1 MGRRTLLLIASI
13 IVAATGTGLVALY
26 ASNAKSAGETNGA
39 RVDVYVAV
47 NAVALGTTLQQALK
61 DKTVILDRR
70 ARGGLPDGALTEV
83 KTLAAQKA
91 VIAIPANTVLSPSL
105 FSATGQNP
113 ASNPVGLDGG
123 AGLVAISVNVAD
135 VDRVAGFVQPGNY
148 VALIATTNADDPVKA
163 ASHILF
169 ERPVKVLQIALLGAK
184 GPTAG
189 QTLVT
194 LQLDQPQANKVALAA
209 SQAKLTMALVSGKDV
224 VLDTNDSAT
233 PKQLEPSGTPSSS
246 QGSGNP

>member
-26 ASNAKSAGETNGA
+26 ASNAKNAGETN
-39 RVDVYVAV
+39 RKTVSVYVAV
-47 NAVALGTTLQQALK
+47 EAVPLGTTLQQAVK
-61 DKTVILDRR
+61 DQKVVQDTR
-70 ARGGLPDGALTEV
+70 AQQGVPEGALKEI

-91 VIAIPANTVLSPSL
+91 VIDIAPNTVLSPSL
-105 FSATGQNP
+105 FSVTGQNP
-113 ASNPVGLDGG
+113 ASNPVGLDDQP
-123 AGLVAISVNVAD
+123 GLVAISVNVAD

-148 VALIATTNADDPVKA
+148 VALIATTNADDPAKA
-163 ASHILF
+163 ASRILF
-169 ERPVKVLQIALLGAK
+169 DKPVKVLQIALRGAN

-194 LQLDQPQANKVALAA
+194 LQLDQPQANKVTLA
-209 SQAKLTMALVSGKDV
+209 SSLAKLTMALVSGKDV

-233 PKQLEPSGTPSSS
+233 PKQLEPSGSPSNS
-246 QGSGNP
+246 GSGN